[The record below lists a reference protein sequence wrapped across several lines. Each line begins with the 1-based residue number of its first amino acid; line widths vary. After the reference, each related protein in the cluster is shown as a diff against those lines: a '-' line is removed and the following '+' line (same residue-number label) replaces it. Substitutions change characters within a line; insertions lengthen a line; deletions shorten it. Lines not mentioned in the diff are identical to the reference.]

1 MEICLKKFMVVI
13 KLIMSMSSGFR
24 KLVPLMNRVLVK
36 KLEPV
41 N

>member
-1 MEICLKKFMVVI
+1 MAKI

-24 KLVPLMNRVLVK
+24 KLIPMMNRVLVK